1 MPARS
6 CSSVRIRPRNARQ
19 LIGRSGAR
27 SCVTA
32 GVSTCCARPP
42 LRYGP
47 MGDTPSAPRLR
58 WQLWALRPGLDGAS
72 RPSTTLT
79 GRGGPPEIGVRRAGP
94 LQRGTGGRPRATVG
108 INCRTSRGTRH
119 RREKRAWTLRAQ
131 VSHRASAFPAP
142 FGRREAPPTGST
154 NHRCRSTYAV
164 SSGVSFRC
172 RQGVSF
178 ECRLTVGVGVGG
190 DGRFPVV
197 AAACAVLCGRRID
210 VLTEPTGGPFSGG
223 RRGPFSGCHF
233 QPVACAA
240 GRVRG
245 DDPSRRTQRQE
256 PEVRP
261 DRAGAAASVDRA
273 RVRRTVG
280 AVADAHD

>member
-1 MPARS
+1 MAVVGLAARPGRGVPAVDDAHGTRRTAGNRGQGGPAR
-6 CSSVRIRPRNARQ
+6 CNAAPVADHGQ
-19 LIGRSGAR
+19 RSA
-27 SCVTA
+27 STA
-32 GVSTCCARPP
+32 
-42 LRYGP
+42 
-47 MGDTPSAPRLR
+47 
-58 WQLWALRPGLDGAS
+58 
-72 RPSTTLT
+72 
-79 GRGGPPEIGVRRAGP
+79 ERR
-94 LQRGTGGRPRATVG
+94 VE
-108 INCRTSRGTRH
+108 TRH

-233 QPVACAA
+233 QEGPLRWARRGGKDARGHGRRARTQLPREACA
-240 GRVRG
+240 
-245 DDPSRRTQRQE
+245 SRQSA
-256 PEVRP
+256 PIEVGSNRP
-261 DRAGAAASVDRA
+261 PAIRPGSSSPDAPG
-273 RVRRTVG
+273 
-280 AVADAHD
+280 VADRQPEAAFRSRACVPGVGQA